1 MIKQLEANPHT
12 PHLNRSGIYYNH
24 LQCRAAHDP
33 SLSDDFRS
41 LITHSR
47 NSDKALHALEEHL
60 AKTDRLYPALAGTTQ
75 AADVIHG
82 GVKTNALPELAEVIV
97 NHRLDIHS
105 SIAALQAR
113 IASVVKPIVKE
124 YGLELDAFGLYKE
137 TVEGGEANGLLRI
150 MDAWGTALEPAP
162 ITPMGESGPF
172 KLLSGTIIGVLGA
185 SNRTGYDKKVFIAPS
200 MSTGNTGMP
209 YSSD

>member
-1 MIKQLEANPHT
+1 M
-12 PHLNRSGIYYNH
+12 
-24 LQCRAAHDP
+24 
-33 SLSDDFRS
+33 
-41 LITHSR
+41 
-47 NSDKALHALEEHL
+47 
-60 AKTDRLYPALAGTTQ
+60 
-75 AADVIHG
+75 
-82 GVKTNALPELAEVIV
+82 